1 MNCEIFRK
9 YLDNYENLT
18 AEEKL
23 EMTLHTQTC
32 EKCRMELDFMLS
44 IIETTKSLPKIEP
57 PADFMDNLNIR
68 IDMEEK
74 KKRQLAKR
82 ILRNVQRNWKQYAAA
97 AACFALVAVVTSNG
111 KILVDKMHSND
122 DGVIQEETVTTDD
135 SAPQTPLSTAAP
147 QTSETTAVEDKTE
160 NLSPVEKPVIPALAK
175 AEKASNTPVPKPSNS
190 KPSVSQPVKTA
201 KAVESNPSAVTSD
214 NAVSAPVQSETE
226 RNISSDTAAMQTAP
240 PAENYGIAA
249 ASITPEVEI
258 AAYSADASEYSAK
271 SARSGYSLA
280 EESDNI
286 AYGRYYNAGNEGE
299 TDKPKAIG
307 KLKISSADAQKAMDV
322 IQQYSIDRSG
332 DLYMTDSANF
342 VLILSSFS
350 KEGVRYTDY
359 TMNNDG
365 IIKFMIDFN

>member
-1 MNCEIFRK
+1 MNCEMFRE

-57 PADFMDNLNIR
+57 PADFMDKLNIR
-68 IDMEEK
+68 IDMEER
-74 KKRQLAKR
+74 KKRQLTKR
-82 ILRNVQRNWKQYAAA
+82 ILNNLQRNWKQYAAA

-111 KILVDKMHSND
+111 KMLVDKMHSN
-122 DGVIQEETVTTDD
+122 DGVIQEETVTTGD
-135 SAPQTPLSTAAP
+135 SAPQTPVSTAAP
-147 QTSETTAVEDKTE
+147 QTSDVTSAENKTE
-160 NLSPVEKPVIPALAK
+160 NLSPVEGTVIPTADK
-175 AEKASNTPVPKPSNS
+175 SEKASNIPAPKASNS

-201 KAVESNPSAVTSD
+201 KAAESKSSAVTSD
-214 NAVSAPVQSETE
+214 GAVSTPVQSETE
-226 RNISSDTAAMQTAP
+226 SNISSDTVAEQTAP
-240 PAENYGIAA
+240 PSENYGIAV

-258 AAYSADASEYSAK
+258 ATYSADAAEYSAK

-280 EESDNI
+280 DESDNI
-286 AYGRYYNAGNEGE
+286 AYGRYYNVGNEGE

>member
-1 MNCEIFRK
+1 MNCEMFRE

-57 PADFMDNLNIR
+57 PADFMDKLNIR
-68 IDMEEK
+68 IDMEER

-82 ILRNVQRNWKQYAAA
+82 ILNNLQRNWKQYAAA

-111 KILVDKMHSND
+111 KMLVDKMHSN
-122 DGVIQEETVTTDD
+122 DGVIQEETVTTGD
-135 SAPQTPLSTAAP
+135 SAPQTPVSTAAP
-147 QTSETTAVEDKTE
+147 QTSDVTSAENKTE
-160 NLSPVEKPVIPALAK
+160 NLSPVEGTVIPTADK
-175 AEKASNTPVPKPSNS
+175 SEKASNS

-201 KAVESNPSAVTSD
+201 KAAESKSSAVTPDS
-214 NAVSAPVQSETE
+214 AVSAPVQSETE
-226 RNISSDTAAMQTAP
+226 SNISSDTAAEQTAP
-240 PAENYGIAA
+240 PSENYGIAV

-258 AAYSADASEYSAK
+258 ATYSADAAEYSAK
-271 SARSGYSLA
+271 STRSSYSLA
-280 EESDNI
+280 DESDNI
-286 AYGRYYNAGNEGE
+286 AYGRYYNVGNEGE

>member
-1 MNCEIFRK
+1 MNCEMFRE

-57 PADFMDNLNIR
+57 PADFMDKLNIR
-68 IDMEEK
+68 IDMEER

-82 ILRNVQRNWKQYAAA
+82 ILNNLQRNWKQYAAA

-111 KILVDKMHSND
+111 KMLVDKMHSN
-122 DGVIQEETVTTDD
+122 DGVIQEETVTTGD
-135 SAPQTPLSTAAP
+135 SAPQTPVSTTAP
-147 QTSETTAVEDKTE
+147 QTSDVISAENKTE
-160 NLSPVEKPVIPALAK
+160 NLSPVEGTVIPTADK
-175 AEKASNTPVPKPSNS
+175 SEKASNTPAPKASNS
-190 KPSVSQPVKTA
+190 KPSVSQPVQTA
-201 KAVESNPSAVTSD
+201 KAAESKSSAVTSD
-214 NAVSAPVQSETE
+214 GAVSTPVQSETE
-226 RNISSDTAAMQTAP
+226 SNISSDTVAEQTAP
-240 PAENYGIAA
+240 PSENYGIAV

-258 AAYSADASEYSAK
+258 ATYSADAAEYSAK

-280 EESDNI
+280 DESDNI
-286 AYGRYYNAGNEGE
+286 AYGRYYNVGNEGE